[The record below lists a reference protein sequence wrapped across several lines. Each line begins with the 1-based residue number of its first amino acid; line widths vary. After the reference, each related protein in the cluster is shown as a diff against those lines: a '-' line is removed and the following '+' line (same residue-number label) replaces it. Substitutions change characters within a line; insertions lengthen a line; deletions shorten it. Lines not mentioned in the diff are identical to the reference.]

1 MQDTAQA
8 LSGNETD
15 QNAIADINV
24 WEKSEKALV
33 MVRAAQ
39 KIFFSHGFFAATTD
53 MIQKEAG
60 VSKSTLYQ
68 YYKSK
73 EGMFIAVIA
82 WTCKNRI
89 RHVQMDKLLGEN
101 VRERLFDLG
110 EKFFTVLLNEEAM
123 ALYRIVIE
131 VSQFF
136 PRVSDFFY
144 KTWKQVFFPPLAN
157 ILVGAAQ
164 KGEICLME
172 SEVPQAAELFYSMIR
187 GEIFVKLLLFPQNE
201 PDDRQV
207 SAWIAF
213 SVDKFL
219 AAYRPGC

>member
-73 EGMFIAVIA
+73 EGMSPSE
-82 WTCKNRI
+82 WRKN
-89 RHVQMDKLLGEN
+89 
-101 VRERLFDLG
+101 
-110 EKFFTVLLNEEAM
+110 A
-123 ALYRIVIE
+123 
-131 VSQFF
+131 
-136 PRVSDFFY
+136 
-144 KTWKQVFFPPLAN
+144 
-157 ILVGAAQ
+157 
-164 KGEICLME
+164 
-172 SEVPQAAELFYSMIR
+172 
-187 GEIFVKLLLFPQNE
+187 
-201 PDDRQV
+201 
-207 SAWIAF
+207 
-213 SVDKFL
+213 
-219 AAYRPGC
+219 